1 MLPGTK
7 HIIQFF
13 ERRPGLSLEGYSY
26 SPFGVYDIIS
36 DTWLSKPRDYEEI
49 RDPDDQFTLELHFAH
64 MVARHISRSH
74 QHLLDDIKDLKL
86 LSPNTKMY
94 EDKMD
99 ELRQD
104 IYTLLDYAR
113 KLDKDRKDAYK
124 SGWGIPRNTY
134 ENIVYKVVQYS
145 QMGDLLYKLEN
156 QLR

>member
-36 DTWLSKPRDYEEI
+36 DTWLAKPRDYEEI
-49 RDPDDQFTLELHFAH
+49 RDPDDQFALELHFAH
-64 MVARHISRSH
+64 MVARHISRAH

-94 EDKMD
+94 EDKME